1 MTNRDVAADVYDY
14 GASAVCFSSRLD
26 GNVCIAVF
34 EGPFSARGA
43 TGEPPT
49 SRILIMRAAHSE
61 VQVAR
66 PGQFIQRQWPRVD
79 RSRPVLAGDRDN
91 QTRCLAVE
99 NEHQS
104 DLLEPMLR

>member
-1 MTNRDVAADVYDY
+1 MSTGTLSPTVATRDP
-14 GASAVCFSSRLD
+14 
-26 GNVCIAVF
+26 
-34 EGPFSARGA
+34 PFSARGGA

-49 SRILIMRAAHSE
+49 SRILVTRAAHNE

-66 PGQFIQRQWPRVD
+66 PGHRLFTAND
-79 RSRPVLAGDRDN
+79 RESTGVARFSPEMRDN

-104 DLLEPMLR
+104 DLLEPMVR